1 MNRVR
6 VVTEDEINLIGIGYF
21 GEKNKDWNLIFPGVD
36 GNFFTNEFINILGK
50 KIVENGYNFVCCH
63 NRGSFQIINSHS
75 LSENGK
81 SKTIGSI
88 FEKFEDCIYDIDSW
102 IKYAINNNA
111 KKINLIAH
119 SHGCNKLIYYL
130 ANNKK
135 YGKYINKIIL
145 LSPLDLTT
153 RMNNRREIKDL
164 MNKANSLINTYDN
177 GNFICCGFFYKTANG
192 FLDMITNKNIDNFPM
207 MSNKNN
213 NFDMINSIKK
223 DKYIIY
229 GGKEKKYSNNFEEK
243 IKYLDRSSLKL
254 LTTIENANH
263 IYQNKEESLANMIID
278 IISKN

>member
-1 MNRVR
+1 MDRVR
-6 VVTEDEINLIGIGYF
+6 VITEDKVNLIGICYSGR
-21 GEKNKDWNLIFPGVD
+21 NDKDWNLIFPGVD
-36 GNFFTNEFINILGK
+36 GNFFTNEFINVLGM
-50 KIVENGYNFVCCH
+50 KINEEGYNFVCCH
-63 NRGSFQIINSHS
+63 HRGSFQIINSHS
-75 LSENGK
+75 LLEDGE

-88 FEKFEDCIYDIDSW
+88 FEKFEDCIYDIESW
-102 IKYAINNNA
+102 IEYAISNKA

-130 ANNKK
+130 ANHKK
-135 YGKYINKIIL
+135 YDKYINKIIL

-164 MNKANSLINTYDN
+164 MNKANNLINKNDK
-177 GNFICCGFFYKTANG
+177 GNFICCGFFYKTADG
-192 FLDMITNKNIDNFPM
+192 FLDMMTNKNIDNFPM
-207 MSNKNN
+207 MSNRNN

-243 IKYLDRSSLKL
+243 IKYIDKFTLKL

-263 IYQNKEESLANMIID
+263 IYQNKEEELADRIIN